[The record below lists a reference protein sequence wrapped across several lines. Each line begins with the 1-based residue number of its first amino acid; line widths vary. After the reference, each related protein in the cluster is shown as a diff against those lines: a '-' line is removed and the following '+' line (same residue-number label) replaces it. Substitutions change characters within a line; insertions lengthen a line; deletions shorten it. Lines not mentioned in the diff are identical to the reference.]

1 MPDQGQIAEVD
12 ILRAFLSASEA
23 ALALVSSD
31 GTVRY
36 TSERAQSLY
45 GTLLGPL
52 VGRQIFELVTE
63 PSAKLLKAHFANMVA
78 NELPRLEIALPL
90 AGLTNRTVRFEI
102 INGHNIGALNGFVM
116 FIREIVEAPP
126 SQHGQELRPK
136 IETLLSKTLERFAN
150 ASIGSTER
158 DLHESLEGF
167 CELAGIE
174 RAMLWVLD
182 ESGRMFVPE
191 NEVHNIDVL
200 PLDGRAPNLPL
211 MVVKNHAPALL
222 DGAWIVA
229 TQDNFFAPLLKAVEV
244 PDLPPITQ
252 ITFAPLLCD
261 GQLVGLLSLNATD
274 FSTMWSEHSKSYVDS
289 VTCIFGNALS
299 RREAERALAY
309 QALHDSLTGLPNRSL
324 LLDRLRVALARSART
339 TDNVCV
345 MLIDLDGFKQIND
358 TLGHA
363 AGDEFLQ
370 TISQRLVDTMRDADS
385 VARLGGDEF
394 VIVAE
399 TATDELNARIVA
411 DRVLEVL
418 RQPVRVGDTD
428 LLVSGSVGL
437 VVANASH
444 DRTLDA
450 GSLLRKA
457 DIAMYRAK
465 TGGRNRVEVYREEM
479 DRRVTFSV

>member
-182 ESGRMFVPE
+182 ESGR
-191 NEVHNIDVL
+191 
-200 PLDGRAPNLPL
+200 
-211 MVVKNHAPALL
+211 
-222 DGAWIVA
+222 
-229 TQDNFFAPLLKAVEV
+229 
-244 PDLPPITQ
+244 
-252 ITFAPLLCD
+252 
-261 GQLVGLLSLNATD
+261 
-274 FSTMWSEHSKSYVDS
+274 
-289 VTCIFGNALS
+289 
-299 RREAERALAY
+299 RREGPER
-309 QALHDSLTGLPNRSL
+309 GPN
-324 LLDRLRVALARSART
+324 A
-339 TDNVCV
+339 
-345 MLIDLDGFKQIND
+345 DG
-358 TLGHA
+358 
-363 AGDEFLQ
+363 
-370 TISQRLVDTMRDADS
+370 
-385 VARLGGDEF
+385 
-394 VIVAE
+394 
-399 TATDELNARIVA
+399 
-411 DRVLEVL
+411 
-418 RQPVRVGDTD
+418 
-428 LLVSGSVGL
+428 
-437 VVANASH
+437 
-444 DRTLDA
+444 
-450 GSLLRKA
+450 
-457 DIAMYRAK
+457 
-465 TGGRNRVEVYREEM
+465 
-479 DRRVTFSV
+479 